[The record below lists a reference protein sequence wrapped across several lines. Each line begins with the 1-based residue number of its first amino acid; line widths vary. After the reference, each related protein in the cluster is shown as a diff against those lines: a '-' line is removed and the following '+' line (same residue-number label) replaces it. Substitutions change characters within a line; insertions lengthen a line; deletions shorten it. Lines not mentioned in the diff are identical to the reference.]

1 MTTPLWR
8 NRFLALALSGMLGL
22 SLAGCATHDPAPLIV
37 KTPETHMIELVEEA
51 SATLLANTRGI
62 SPDKPIIAATFVDID
77 DLQRS
82 STLGRTLSELFTS
95 GLVQAGL
102 TVIEVKMRNSLFIEQ
117 NTGELMLS
125 RDVQRLSL
133 AHDAQAVLIGTYAQ
147 AERSAYVNVR
157 IVRARDN
164 VILGATSI
172 RLPLDRDIRALL
184 PTAW

>member
-1 MTTPLWR
+1 MIPMNWR
-8 NRFLALALSGMLGL
+8 NGLLGLALSSVLAISL
-22 SLAGCATHDPAPLIV
+22 SGCATHDSDTLVV
-37 KTPETHMIELVEEA
+37 KSPDTDMIELVEEA
-51 SATLLANTRGI
+51 SASLLSSTRGL
-62 SPDKPIIAATFVDID
+62 SPDRPIISATFVDID

-102 TVIEVKMRNSLFIEQ
+102 TVIEVKMRDSLFIEES
-117 NTGELMLS
+117 TGELILS

-164 VILGATSI
+164 TILGATSI
-172 RLPLDRDIRALL
+172 KMPLDRDIRAML